1 MQFIELDL
9 SRLAPEEYLWH
20 LQRIDMTRNL
30 LREEAALLDKQ
41 FDALVTKCNEQNIK
55 ENDFLYLN
63 HKITE
68 RRSVHIPSF
77 VKLFPE
83 AALTL
88 KEQEAQRIRMDLG
101 NQLDDLVE
109 KGLTKINVKDAEDLV
124 GKIPLQQAVVINKTE
139 SYNIVEK
146 NQNRE

>member
-1 MQFIELDL
+1 MQFQSIEFAT
-9 SRLAPEEYLWH
+9 LAPEEYLWH
-20 LQRIDMTRNL
+20 LQRIDQTRLL

-41 FDALVTKCNEQNIK
+41 FDELVIRCKEHNIK

-63 HKITE
+63 CKASE

-83 AALTL
+83 AARTLQAEAAIKMRMEFGKALDELT
-88 KEQEAQRIRMDLG
+88 ER
-101 NQLDDLVE
+101 
-109 KGLTKINVKDAEDLV
+109 GLTKINVSDAEDLV
-124 GKIPLQQAVVINKTE
+124 GKIPLDQAVVISRTE
-139 SYNIVEK
+139 TYSIIEK